1 MISDEAVKN
10 AMDALRLID
19 LLALN
24 DGGRWFLERIGER
37 VAELESRILDEDMP
51 PTERE
56 NLRQQR
62 FAMKEILRLPDDR
75 KQGFE
80 NILHSAGIKPGSR
93 PPSPGA

>member
-1 MISDEAVKN
+1 MIDNDAVKN

-24 DGGRWFLERIGER
+24 DGGRWFLDRIGER
-37 VAELESRILDEDMP
+37 VADLERKILDEDMTP
-51 PTERE
+51 AERE

-80 NILHSAGIKPGSR
+80 NILRLAGIKPGSA
-93 PPSPGA
+93 PP